1 MNAFDDEI
9 EIRGLEV
16 FPRIGVPAEE
26 RAEPQRLLVD
36 LRLAPRRSFATMPDE
51 IAATVDYF
59 ALSQRVVDLAAA
71 RPRQLIE
78 TLAEEIAGFVLREF
92 AVQRVDVTVRKFIL
106 PNTEHVAVRCRRERT
121 G

>member
-1 MNAFDDEI
+1 MSAFDDEI

-16 FPRIGVPAEE
+16 FPLIGVPAEE
-26 RAEPQRLLVD
+26 RAEPQRLLID
-36 LRLAPRRSFATMPDE
+36 LRLTPRRSFAAMTDE
-51 IAATVDYF
+51 ITATVDYF

-78 TLAEEIAGFVLREF
+78 TLAEEIATFVLREF
-92 AVQRVDVTVRKFIL
+92 ALRRVDVTVRKFIL
-106 PNTEHVAVRCRRERT
+106 PNTEYVAVHCRRERA